1 MLKTLYNLPNAA
13 LQLLLPKYC
22 IVCEEENYIS
32 NKQICNKCLINLP
45 VAPNSDY
52 ILNQMTDK
60 FDRDE
65 ISIIGATS
73 LISSSKDER
82 YMNIIYKLKYND
94 FSYPAEELTP
104 LLANKIK
111 KEHELSNFNLIIPV
125 PLHRLKERERGYN
138 QSTIIGKILSKELNI
153 EFSENILFRNR
164 YTKTQTKLN
173 KDERKQNLEN
183 AFTCNKE
190 LAKMKNIIIVD
201 DVFTT
206 GASINTA
213 SQALLQVG
221 ARSVIS
227 ATMVFAGEK

>member
-1 MLKTLYNLPNAA
+1 
-13 LQLLLPKYC
+13 
-22 IVCEEENYIS
+22 
-32 NKQICNKCLINLP
+32 
-45 VAPNSDY
+45 
-52 ILNQMTDK
+52 MTDK